1 MILDFNKPF
10 LDLSDSP
17 IIVDGQP
24 LNMAIALANHLQR
37 QTKGDACKFFYW
49 AKKLNKRHLLD
60 LDPTDMGVLKALIEG
75 LELEA
80 IYKAQWQEVLLNA
93 KEVKS

>member
-1 MILDFNKPF
+1 MLLDFNKPF
-10 LDLSDSP
+10 LDLNEVP
-17 IIVDGQP
+17 IISEGQQV
-24 LNMAIALANHLQR
+24 NMAIALANHLQR

-60 LDPTDMGVLKALIEG
+60 LDPTDLGVLKALIEG

-80 IYKAQWQEVLLNA
+80 IYKAQWQEVILNA
-93 KEVKS
+93 KEAKS